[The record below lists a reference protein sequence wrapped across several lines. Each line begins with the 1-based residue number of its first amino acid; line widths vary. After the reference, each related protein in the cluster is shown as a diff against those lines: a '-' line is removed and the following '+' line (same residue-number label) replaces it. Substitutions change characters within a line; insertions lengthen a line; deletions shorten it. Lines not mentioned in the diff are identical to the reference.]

1 MKFWELLASLLF
13 DVLER
18 SQKIRSDQQSD
29 RDEMVGVVSVAKGV
43 FRAGRIATGSSDR
56 TGG

>member
-1 MKFWELLASLLF
+1 MKFLESLASLLF
-13 DVLER
+13 DVIER

-29 RDEMVGVVSVAKGV
+29 RDEMVAIVSVAKGV
-43 FRAGRIATGSSDR
+43 SWAERISTGSSDR

>member
-1 MKFWELLASLLF
+1 MKFLESLASLLF
-13 DVLER
+13 DVIER
-18 SQKIRSDQQSD
+18 SQKIRSDHQSD

-43 FRAGRIATGSSDR
+43 SQAGRIATGSSDR

>member
-1 MKFWELLASLLF
+1 MKFLESLASFLF

-29 RDEMVGVVSVAKGV
+29 RDEMVAIVSVAKGAS
-43 FRAGRIATGSSDR
+43 RAGRIATGSSDR

>member
-1 MKFWELLASLLF
+1 MKFLESLASLLF
-13 DVLER
+13 DVIER

-29 RDEMVGVVSVAKGV
+29 RDEMVAIVSVAK
-43 FRAGRIATGSSDR
+43 RASRAERIATGSSGR

>member
-1 MKFWELLASLLF
+1 MKFWESLASLLF
-13 DVLER
+13 DVIER

-29 RDEMVGVVSVAKGV
+29 RDEMVAIVSVAK
-43 FRAGRIATGSSDR
+43 RASRAERIATGSSGR

>member
-1 MKFWELLASLLF
+1 MKFCESLASLLF

-29 RDEMVGVVSVAKGV
+29 RVEMVAIVSVAKGV
-43 FRAGRIATGSSDR
+43 SRAE
-56 TGG
+56 